1 MDALGFALI
10 AFVVVG
16 GSVFLSGALLLRW
29 WPALRRERLMAP
41 IPEASPATILRWQT
55 ARAGWQRVVERL
67 GRVAAPKDGARL
79 SKHRQRL
86 TWAGYHDPRAVLV
99 FRGIKVAMALALGLA
114 YPLVGLFTQR
124 IAPNLFLY
132 AVMLGAGGFL
142 VPNLWLHRRAKARQE
157 SIVNALP
164 EVLDLLTVCVE
175 GGMSFDAALARVA
188 EQPESRKSS
197 LHQELLRMI
206 HEMRAG
212 RPRAEALRALSDRC
226 GVQEVNAM
234 VSVFIQTDRL
244 GTSMGKTLRV
254 HADSSRI
261 ERRHRAEERAYVA
274 PLKMIFPTALFLMP
288 AFMLVAMGPSLLKI
302 MAVLNRAGH

>member
-1 MDALGFALI
+1 MDALSFALI
-10 AFVVVG
+10 AFAVVG
-16 GSVFLSGALLLRW
+16 GSMFLSGALLLHW

-41 IPEASPATILRWQT
+41 TPETNPDTILRWET
-55 ARAGWQRVVERL
+55 ARAGWQRLVERL
-67 GRVAAPKDGARL
+67 GRFAAPREGARL
-79 SKHRQRL
+79 SKLRQRL
-86 TWAGYHDPRAVLV
+86 AWAGHHDPRAVLV
-99 FRGIKVAMALALGLA
+99 FTGIRLAVALGLGTG
-114 YPLVGLFTQR
+114 YPLVGLVTQR
-124 IAPNLFLY
+124 VLSNLVLY
-132 AVMLGAGGFL
+132 SVMLGAAGFFL
-142 VPNLWLHRRAKARQE
+142 PSLWLHRRAKARQE
-157 SIVNALP
+157 DIVNALP
-164 EVLDLLTVCVE
+164 DVLDLLTVCVE

-188 EQPESRKSS
+188 EQPEAKNSPF
-197 LHQELLRMI
+197 HQELLRMI

-212 RPRAEALRALSDRC
+212 RPRQEALRALADRC

-261 ERRHRAEERAYVA
+261 ERRHRAEARAYVA

-302 MAVLNRAGH
+302 LAALNMAGR

>member
-1 MDALGFALI
+1 MDPLSFALI

-16 GSVFLSGALLLRW
+16 GSMFVSGALLLRW
-29 WPALRRERLMAP
+29 WPELRRERLRAP
-41 IPEASPATILRWQT
+41 TPEAVPATILRWQT
-55 ARAGWQRVVERL
+55 AHAGWQRLVERL
-67 GRVAAPKDGARL
+67 GRLAGPREGARL

-86 TWAGYHDPRAVLV
+86 AWAGYHDPRAVLV
-99 FRGIKVAMALALGLA
+99 FTGVKVAMALALGVA
-114 YPLVGLFTQR
+114 YPLVNLLTQR
-124 IAPNLFLY
+124 VAPSLLLY
-132 AVMLGAGGFL
+132 SVMLGAAGFL
-142 VPNLWLHRRAKARQE
+142 MPNLWLQRRAKARQE
-157 SIVNALP
+157 DVVNALP
-164 EVLDLLTVCVE
+164 DVLDLLTVCVE
-175 GGMSFDAALARVA
+175 GGMGFDAALARVA
-188 EQPESRKSS
+188 EQPEARDSAF
-197 LHQELLRMI
+197 HQELLRMI

-212 RPRAEALRALSDRC
+212 RPRQEALRALAERC

>member
-1 MDALGFALI
+1 MDPLSFALI

-16 GSVFLSGALLLRW
+16 GSMFLSGALLLRW
-29 WPALRRERLMAP
+29 WPELRRERLMAP
-41 IPEASPATILRWQT
+41 TAEAGPATILRWQT
-55 ARAGWQRVVERL
+55 ARAGWQRLVERL
-67 GRVAAPKDGARL
+67 GRLTGPREGALL

-86 TWAGYHDPRAVLV
+86 AWAGHHDPRAVLV
-99 FRGIKVAMALALGLA
+99 FRGVKVAMALALGMG
-114 YPLVGLFTQR
+114 YPLVSLLTQR
-124 IAPNLFLY
+124 IAPNLILY
-132 AVMLGAGGFL
+132 SVMLGAAGFFM
-142 VPNLWLHRRAKARQE
+142 PNLWLHYRAKARQE
-157 SIVNALP
+157 DVVNALP
-164 EVLDLLTVCVE
+164 DVLDLLTVCVE
-175 GGMSFDAALARVA
+175 GGMGFDAALARVA
-188 EQPESRKSS
+188 EQPEARNSA

-212 RPRAEALRALSDRC
+212 RPRQEALRALADRC
-226 GVQEVNAM
+226 GVQEVSAM

-261 ERRHRAEERAYVA
+261 ERRHRAEARAYVA

-302 MAVLNRAGH
+302 LAALNLAGR

>member
-1 MDALGFALI
+1 MDALSFALI
-10 AFVVVG
+10 AFVMVG
-16 GSVFLSGALLLRW
+16 GSMFLSGALLLRW
-29 WPALRRERLMAP
+29 WPGLRRERLMAP
-41 IPEASPATILRWQT
+41 IHDASPATILRWQT
-55 ARAGWQRVVERL
+55 AHAGWQRVVERL
-67 GRVAAPKDGARL
+67 GRLAAPKNGARL

-86 TWAGYHDPRAVLV
+86 AWAGYQDPRAVLV
-99 FRGIKVAMALALGLA
+99 FRGVKVAMALALSMA
-114 YPLVGLFTQR
+114 YPLVGLLTQR
-124 IAPNLFLY
+124 VTPNLFLY
-132 AVMLGAGGFL
+132 SVMLGVGGFFL
-142 VPNLWLHRRAKARQE
+142 PNLWLRRRAKSRQE
-157 SIVNALP
+157 SIVNTLP

-188 EQPESRKSS
+188 EQPEARKSA

-212 RPRAEALRALSDRC
+212 RPRPEALRALADRC

-302 MAVLNRAGH
+302 LAVLNRAGR

>member
-1 MDALGFALI
+1 MDALSVALI
-10 AFVVVG
+10 AFVAVG
-16 GSVFLSGALLLRW
+16 GSMFLSSVLLLRW
-29 WPALRRERLMAP
+29 WPALRRERLTAP

-67 GRVAAPKDGARL
+67 GRMAAPKDGARL

-86 TWAGYHDPRAVLV
+86 AWAGYHDPRAVLI
-99 FRGIKVAMALALGLA
+99 FRGVKVAMALALGMA

-124 IAPNLFLY
+124 VAPNLFLY
-132 AVMLGAGGFL
+132 SVMLGAGGFFM
-142 VPNLWLHRRAKARQE
+142 PNLWLQRRAKARQE

-164 EVLDLLTVCVE
+164 DLLDLLTVCVE
-175 GGMSFDAALARVA
+175 GGMSFDAALSRVA
-188 EQPESRKSS
+188 EQPEARKSP

-212 RPRAEALRALSDRC
+212 RPRPEALRALADRC

-302 MAVLNRAGH
+302 LAVLNRAGR